1 MFSFGFSGDDIEA
14 DETDLQSGL
23 DQGSSSSA
31 VAQVKDSALPE
42 LVPAQRHE
50 ISEWVSVSPL
60 CGFISE
66 PNRLSSAVH
75 DVYMYLPKGIAW
87 DISSSSWEIS

>member
-23 DQGSSSSA
+23 DQGSSGSA
-31 VAQVKDSALPE
+31 VAPGKDSALPE

-50 ISEWVSVSPL
+50 ISEWVSCVSFMRVDLDPGL
-60 CGFISE
+60 F
-66 PNRLSSAVH
+66 SAVH
-75 DVYMYLPKGIAW
+75 DMG
-87 DISSSSWEIS
+87 DIQIIPRRA